1 MAEFKYQE
9 PFPIEND
16 TTVYRLLTKDYVK
29 TIECEGRKILKIER
43 EGLELLARE
52 AYADVSFYLRAAH
65 LQKLADILKDPEASD
80 NDKFVAHT
88 MLMNQV
94 VSAEGELPTCQ
105 DTGTA
110 ICIGKKGENVWTG
123 INDAEAISKGV
134 FETYRDRNLRYS
146 QVVPFTMTEEKNI
159 GRVDIESNQIIFTDK
174 DETQVYKTGL
184 MNDTGLTERLYDAG
198 ATFSSEIVEQSS
210 PVLSFLI
217 WFVLPI
223 ILFSAIGNQMN
234 KKLME
239 KAGGGPGS
247 MMFGGMGKSNA
258 KVYVQSTAGIRFA
271 DVAGE
276 DEAKEN
282 LQEVVNYLHDPS
294 KYESIGAKMPKGIL
308 LVGPPGTG
316 KTMLAKAVAG
326 ESNVPFFSISG
337 SEFVEM
343 FVGMGASKVRDLFR
357 QAKEK
362 APCIVFIDEI
372 DAIGQKRNSGNLGG
386 NDEREQ
392 TLNQLLTEMDGF
404 ESNTGVIILAATNR
418 PDSLDPAL
426 TRPGRFDR
434 RVPVELP
441 DLKGREEIL
450 KVHAKKVALA
460 PGIDFNTV
468 ARMAS
473 GASGAELANIVNE
486 AALRAV
492 RAGRKSVTQADLE
505 ESIEVVIAGYQK
517 KNSILTD
524 HEKCIVAYHE
534 IGHALVAA
542 KQTHSAP
549 VQKITIIPRTS
560 GALGYTMQVDEGNH
574 YLMNKEELEN
584 KIATLT
590 GGRAAEEVV
599 FHSIT
604 TGASNDIEQA
614 TKLARAMLTRYGM
627 SDEFG
632 MVALET
638 VNNQYLGGDTS
649 LACSAQTQCEIDQKV
664 VELVKAQHA
673 KAVQILT
680 DNRAKLDEL
689 AQYLYQKETITGD
702 EFMEILNREE

>member
-1 MAEFKYQE
+1 MKEVKPSKKPLAIYYAIVLLVLLVINLVVMPWLAERQVQE
-9 PFPIEND
+9 VDYGTFMSMTEQEN
-16 TTVYRLLTKDYVK
+16 
-29 TIECEGRKILKIER
+29 
-43 EGLELLARE
+43 
-52 AYADVSFYLRAAH
+52 
-65 LQKLADILKDPEASD
+65 
-80 NDKFVAHT
+80 
-88 MLMNQV
+88 
-94 VSAEGELPTCQ
+94 
-105 DTGTA
+105 
-110 ICIGKKGENVWTG
+110 IGK
-123 INDAEAISKGV
+123 
-134 FETYRDRNLRYS
+134 
-146 QVVPFTMTEEKNI
+146 
-159 GRVDIESNQIIFTDK
+159 VDIQSNQIIFTDK
-174 DETQVYKTGL
+174 DNKQIYKTGL
-184 MNDTGLTERLYDAG
+184 MNDPSLTERLYDAG
-198 ATFSSEIVEQSS
+198 AQFSSEIVEQGS
-210 PVLSFLI
+210 PVLSFLL

-223 ILFSAIGNQMN
+223 LLFSFIGNQMN

-247 MMFGGMGKSNA
+247 MMFGGAGKSNA
-258 KVYVQSTAGIRFA
+258 KVYVQSTHGIRFA

-282 LQEVVNYLHDPS
+282 LQEIVNYLHDP
-294 KYESIGAKMPKGIL
+294 KQYEEIGASMPKGIL

-343 FVGMGASKVRDLFR
+343 FVGMGASKVRDLFK

-372 DAIGQKRNSGNLGG
+372 DAIGQKRNSGQFGG

-404 ESNTGVIILAATNR
+404 EGNTGVIILAATNR

-450 KVHAKKVALA
+450 KVHAKKVKIA
-460 PGIDFNTV
+460 PGVDFNTV

-542 KQTHSAP
+542 KQSNSAP

-574 YLMNKEELEN
+574 YLMNKAELEN
-584 KIATLT
+584 KISTLT
-590 GGRAAEEVV
+590 GGRAAEEVA
-599 FHSIT
+599 FNSIT

-627 SDEFG
+627 SDEFD

-649 LACSAQTQCEIDQKV
+649 LACSAQTQREIDQKV
-664 VELVKAQHA
+664 VELVKTQHE
-673 KAVQILT
+673 KAIRILT
-680 DNRAKLDEL
+680 ENRAKLDEL
-689 AQYLYQKETITGD
+689 AQYLYQKETITGE
-702 EFMEILNREE
+702 EFMDILNRDDAENKPENP

>member
-1 MAEFKYQE
+1 MAIYYAL
-9 PFPIEND
+9 
-16 TTVYRLLTKDYVK
+16 VLLMLLLLNLVLLPWMEERQIKEVDY
-29 TIECEGRKILKIER
+29 
-43 EGLELLARE
+43 
-52 AYADVSFYLRAAH
+52 
-65 LQKLADILKDPEASD
+65 
-80 NDKFVAHT
+80 
-88 MLMNQV
+88 
-94 VSAEGELPTCQ
+94 
-105 DTGTA
+105 GT
-110 ICIGKKGENVWTG
+110 
-123 INDAEAISKGV
+123 
-134 FETYRDRNLRYS
+134 FM
-146 QVVPFTMTEEKNI
+146 TMTEEKNI

-174 DETQVYKTGL
+174 DETQVYRTGL

-343 FVGMGASKVRDLFR
+343 FVGMGASKVRDLFK

-372 DAIGQKRNSGNLGG
+372 DAIGQKRSGGQYGG

-404 ESNTGVIILAATNR
+404 EGNTGVIILAATNR
-418 PDSLDPAL
+418 PESLDPAL

-460 PGIDFNTV
+460 PGIDFTTV

-492 RAGRKSVTQADLE
+492 RAGRKSVTQSDLE

-627 SDEFG
+627 SDEFD

-664 VELVKAQHA
+664 VELVKDQHA

-702 EFMEILNREE
+702 EFMEILNREG

>member
-1 MAEFKYQE
+1 MKEVKPSKKPLAIYYAIVLLVLLVINLVVMPWLAERQVQE
-9 PFPIEND
+9 VDYGTFMSMTEQEN
-16 TTVYRLLTKDYVK
+16 
-29 TIECEGRKILKIER
+29 
-43 EGLELLARE
+43 
-52 AYADVSFYLRAAH
+52 
-65 LQKLADILKDPEASD
+65 
-80 NDKFVAHT
+80 
-88 MLMNQV
+88 
-94 VSAEGELPTCQ
+94 
-105 DTGTA
+105 
-110 ICIGKKGENVWTG
+110 IGK
-123 INDAEAISKGV
+123 
-134 FETYRDRNLRYS
+134 
-146 QVVPFTMTEEKNI
+146 
-159 GRVDIESNQIIFTDK
+159 VDIQSNQIIFTDK
-174 DETQVYKTGL
+174 DNKQIYKTGL
-184 MNDTGLTERLYDAG
+184 MNDPGLTERLYDAG
-198 ATFSSEIVEQSS
+198 AQFSSEIVEQGS
-210 PVLSFLI
+210 PVLSFLL

-223 ILFSAIGNQMN
+223 LLFSFIGNQMN

-247 MMFGGMGKSNA
+247 MIFGGAGKSNA
-258 KVYVQSTAGIRFA
+258 KVYVQSTHGIRFA

-282 LQEVVNYLHDPS
+282 LQEIVNYLHDPK
-294 KYESIGAKMPKGIL
+294 KYEEIGASMPKGIL

-343 FVGMGASKVRDLFR
+343 FVGMGASKVRDLFK

-372 DAIGQKRNSGNLGG
+372 DAIGQKRNSGQFGG

-404 ESNTGVIILAATNR
+404 EGNTGVIILAATNR

-450 KVHAKKVALA
+450 RVHAKKVKIA
-460 PGIDFNTV
+460 PGVDFNTV

-542 KQTHSAP
+542 KQSNSAP

-574 YLMNKEELEN
+574 YLMNKAELEN

-590 GGRAAEEVV
+590 GGRAAEEVA
-599 FHSIT
+599 FNSIT

-627 SDEFG
+627 SDEFD

-649 LACSAQTQCEIDQKV
+649 LACSAQTQREIDQKV
-664 VELVKAQHA
+664 VDLVKTQHE
-673 KAVQILT
+673 KAIRILT
-680 DNRAKLDEL
+680 ENRAKLDEL
-689 AQYLYQKETITGD
+689 AQYLYQKETITGE
-702 EFMEILNREE
+702 EFMDILNRDDTENKPENP

>member
-1 MAEFKYQE
+1 MKEVKPSKKPLAIYYAIVLLVLLVINLVVMPWLAERQVQE
-9 PFPIEND
+9 VDYGTFMSMTEQEN
-16 TTVYRLLTKDYVK
+16 
-29 TIECEGRKILKIER
+29 
-43 EGLELLARE
+43 
-52 AYADVSFYLRAAH
+52 
-65 LQKLADILKDPEASD
+65 
-80 NDKFVAHT
+80 
-88 MLMNQV
+88 
-94 VSAEGELPTCQ
+94 
-105 DTGTA
+105 
-110 ICIGKKGENVWTG
+110 IGK
-123 INDAEAISKGV
+123 
-134 FETYRDRNLRYS
+134 
-146 QVVPFTMTEEKNI
+146 
-159 GRVDIESNQIIFTDK
+159 VDIQSNQIIFTDK
-174 DETQVYKTGL
+174 DNKQIYKTGL
-184 MNDTGLTERLYDAG
+184 MNDPGLTERLYDAG
-198 ATFSSEIVEQSS
+198 AQFSSEIVEQGS
-210 PVLSFLI
+210 PVLSFLL

-223 ILFSAIGNQMN
+223 LLFSFIGNQMN

-247 MMFGGMGKSNA
+247 MMFGGAGKSNA
-258 KVYVQSTAGIRFA
+258 KVYVQSTHGIRFA

-282 LQEVVNYLHDPS
+282 LQEIVNYLHDP
-294 KYESIGAKMPKGIL
+294 KQYEEIGASMPKGIL

-343 FVGMGASKVRDLFR
+343 FVGMGASKVRDLFK

-372 DAIGQKRNSGNLGG
+372 DAIGQKRNSGQFGG

-404 ESNTGVIILAATNR
+404 EGNTGVIILAATNR

-450 KVHAKKVALA
+450 KVHAKKVKIA
-460 PGIDFNTV
+460 PGVDFNTV

-542 KQTHSAP
+542 KQSNSAP

-574 YLMNKEELEN
+574 YLMNKAELEN

-590 GGRAAEEVV
+590 GGRAAEEVA
-599 FHSIT
+599 FNSIT

-627 SDEFG
+627 SDEFD

-649 LACSAQTQCEIDQKV
+649 LACSTQTQREIDQKV
-664 VELVKAQHA
+664 VELVKTQHE
-673 KAVQILT
+673 KAIRILT
-680 DNRAKLDEL
+680 ENRAKLDEL
-689 AQYLYQKETITGD
+689 AQYLYQKETITGE
-702 EFMEILNREE
+702 EFMDILNRDDAENKPENP

>member
-1 MAEFKYQE
+1 MKEVKPSKKPLAIYYAIVLLVLLVINLVVMPWLAERQVQE
-9 PFPIEND
+9 VDYGTFMSMTEQEN
-16 TTVYRLLTKDYVK
+16 
-29 TIECEGRKILKIER
+29 
-43 EGLELLARE
+43 
-52 AYADVSFYLRAAH
+52 
-65 LQKLADILKDPEASD
+65 
-80 NDKFVAHT
+80 
-88 MLMNQV
+88 
-94 VSAEGELPTCQ
+94 
-105 DTGTA
+105 
-110 ICIGKKGENVWTG
+110 IGK
-123 INDAEAISKGV
+123 
-134 FETYRDRNLRYS
+134 
-146 QVVPFTMTEEKNI
+146 
-159 GRVDIESNQIIFTDK
+159 VDIQSNQIIFTDK
-174 DETQVYKTGL
+174 DNKQIYKTGL
-184 MNDTGLTERLYDAG
+184 MNDPSLTERLYDAG
-198 ATFSSEIVEQSS
+198 AQFSSEIVEQGS
-210 PVLSFLI
+210 PVLSFLL

-223 ILFSAIGNQMN
+223 LLFSFIGNQMN

-247 MMFGGMGKSNA
+247 MMFGGAGKSNA
-258 KVYVQSTAGIRFA
+258 KVYVQSTHGIRFA

-282 LQEVVNYLHDPS
+282 LQEIVNYLHDP
-294 KYESIGAKMPKGIL
+294 KQYEEIGASMPKGIL

-337 SEFVEM
+337 SELVEM
-343 FVGMGASKVRDLFR
+343 FVGMGASKVRDLFK

-372 DAIGQKRNSGNLGG
+372 DAIGQKRNSGQFGG

-404 ESNTGVIILAATNR
+404 EGNTGVIILAATNR

-450 KVHAKKVALA
+450 KVHAKKVKIA
-460 PGIDFNTV
+460 PGVDFNTV

-542 KQTHSAP
+542 KQSNSAP

-574 YLMNKEELEN
+574 YLMNKAELEN

-590 GGRAAEEVV
+590 GGRAAEEVA
-599 FHSIT
+599 FNSIT

-627 SDEFG
+627 SDEFD

-649 LACSAQTQCEIDQKV
+649 LACSAQTQREIDQKV
-664 VELVKAQHA
+664 VELVKTQHE
-673 KAVQILT
+673 KAIRILT
-680 DNRAKLDEL
+680 ENRAKLDEL
-689 AQYLYQKETITGD
+689 AQYLYQKETITGE
-702 EFMEILNREE
+702 EFMDILNRDDTENKPENP

>member
-1 MAEFKYQE
+1 MKEVKPSKKPLAIYYAIVLLVLLVINLVVMPWLAERQVQE
-9 PFPIEND
+9 VDYGTFMSMTEQEN
-16 TTVYRLLTKDYVK
+16 
-29 TIECEGRKILKIER
+29 
-43 EGLELLARE
+43 
-52 AYADVSFYLRAAH
+52 
-65 LQKLADILKDPEASD
+65 
-80 NDKFVAHT
+80 
-88 MLMNQV
+88 
-94 VSAEGELPTCQ
+94 
-105 DTGTA
+105 
-110 ICIGKKGENVWTG
+110 IGK
-123 INDAEAISKGV
+123 
-134 FETYRDRNLRYS
+134 
-146 QVVPFTMTEEKNI
+146 
-159 GRVDIESNQIIFTDK
+159 VDIQSNQIIFTDK
-174 DETQVYKTGL
+174 DNKQIYKTGL
-184 MNDTGLTERLYDAG
+184 MNDPGLTERLYDAG
-198 ATFSSEIVEQSS
+198 AQFSSEIVEQGS
-210 PVLSFLI
+210 PVLSFLL

-223 ILFSAIGNQMN
+223 LLFSFIGNQMN

-247 MMFGGMGKSNA
+247 MMFGGAGKSNA
-258 KVYVQSTAGIRFA
+258 KVYVQSTHGIRFA

-282 LQEVVNYLHDPS
+282 LQEIVNYLHDP
-294 KYESIGAKMPKGIL
+294 KQYEEIGASMPKGIL

-343 FVGMGASKVRDLFR
+343 FVGMGASKVRDLFK

-372 DAIGQKRNSGNLGG
+372 DAIGQKRNSGQFGG

-404 ESNTGVIILAATNR
+404 EGNTGVIILAATNR

-450 KVHAKKVALA
+450 KVHAKKVKIA
-460 PGIDFNTV
+460 PGVDFNTV

-542 KQTHSAP
+542 KQSNSAP

-574 YLMNKEELEN
+574 YLMNKAELEN

-590 GGRAAEEVV
+590 GGRAAEEVA
-599 FHSIT
+599 FNSIT

-614 TKLARAMLTRYGM
+614 TKLARAMLNRYGM
-627 SDEFG
+627 SDEFD

-649 LACSAQTQCEIDQKV
+649 LACSAQTQREIDQKV
-664 VELVKAQHA
+664 VELVKTQHE
-673 KAVQILT
+673 KAIRILT
-680 DNRAKLDEL
+680 ENRAKLDEL
-689 AQYLYQKETITGD
+689 AQYLYQKETITGE
-702 EFMEILNREE
+702 EFMDILNRDDTENKPENP

>member
-1 MAEFKYQE
+1 MKE
-9 PFPIEND
+9 
-16 TTVYRLLTKDYVK
+16 VK
-29 TIECEGRKILKIER
+29 TPRKPLAIYYALVLLMLLLLNFVLLPWMEER
-43 EGLELLARE
+43 QIKEVD
-52 AYADVSFYLRAAH
+52 Y
-65 LQKLADILKDPEASD
+65 
-80 NDKFVAHT
+80 
-88 MLMNQV
+88 
-94 VSAEGELPTCQ
+94 
-105 DTGTA
+105 GT
-110 ICIGKKGENVWTG
+110 
-123 INDAEAISKGV
+123 
-134 FETYRDRNLRYS
+134 FM
-146 QVVPFTMTEEKNI
+146 TMTEEKNI

-343 FVGMGASKVRDLFR
+343 FVGIGASKVRDLFK

-372 DAIGQKRNSGNLGG
+372 DAIGQKRSGGQYGG

-404 ESNTGVIILAATNR
+404 EGNTGVIILAATNR
-418 PDSLDPAL
+418 PESLDPAL

-460 PGIDFNTV
+460 PGIDFTTV

-492 RAGRKSVTQADLE
+492 RAGRKSVTQSDLE

-627 SDEFG
+627 SDEFD

>member
-1 MAEFKYQE
+1 M
-9 PFPIEND
+9 
-16 TTVYRLLTKDYVK
+16 DY
-29 TIECEGRKILKIER
+29 
-43 EGLELLARE
+43 
-52 AYADVSFYLRAAH
+52 
-65 LQKLADILKDPEASD
+65 
-80 NDKFVAHT
+80 
-88 MLMNQV
+88 
-94 VSAEGELPTCQ
+94 
-105 DTGTA
+105 GT
-110 ICIGKKGENVWTG
+110 
-123 INDAEAISKGV
+123 
-134 FETYRDRNLRYS
+134 FM
-146 QVVPFTMTEEKNI
+146 TMTEEKNI
-159 GRVDIESNQIIFTDK
+159 GRVDIESYQIIFTDK

-343 FVGMGASKVRDLFR
+343 FVGMGASKVRDLFK

-372 DAIGQKRNSGNLGG
+372 DAIGQKRSGGQYGG

-404 ESNTGVIILAATNR
+404 EGNTGVIILAATNR
-418 PDSLDPAL
+418 PESLDPAL

-460 PGIDFNTV
+460 PGIDFTTV

-492 RAGRKSVTQADLE
+492 RAGRKSVTQSDLE

-627 SDEFG
+627 SDEFD

>member
-1 MAEFKYQE
+1 MKEVKPSKKPLAIYYAIVLLVLLVINLVVMPWLAERQVQE
-9 PFPIEND
+9 VDYGTFMSMTEQEN
-16 TTVYRLLTKDYVK
+16 
-29 TIECEGRKILKIER
+29 
-43 EGLELLARE
+43 
-52 AYADVSFYLRAAH
+52 
-65 LQKLADILKDPEASD
+65 
-80 NDKFVAHT
+80 
-88 MLMNQV
+88 
-94 VSAEGELPTCQ
+94 
-105 DTGTA
+105 
-110 ICIGKKGENVWTG
+110 IGK
-123 INDAEAISKGV
+123 
-134 FETYRDRNLRYS
+134 
-146 QVVPFTMTEEKNI
+146 
-159 GRVDIESNQIIFTDK
+159 VDIQSNQIIFTDK
-174 DETQVYKTGL
+174 DNKQIYKTGL
-184 MNDTGLTERLYDAG
+184 MNDPGLTERLYDAG
-198 ATFSSEIVEQSS
+198 AQFSSEIVEQGS
-210 PVLSFLI
+210 PVLSFLL

-223 ILFSAIGNQMN
+223 LLFSFIGNQMN

-247 MMFGGMGKSNA
+247 MMFGGAGKSNA
-258 KVYVQSTAGIRFA
+258 KVYVQSTHGIRFA

-282 LQEVVNYLHDPS
+282 LQEIVNYLHDPK
-294 KYESIGAKMPKGIL
+294 KYEEIGASMPKGIL

-343 FVGMGASKVRDLFR
+343 FVGMGASKVRDLFK

-372 DAIGQKRNSGNLGG
+372 DAIGQKRNSGQFGG

-404 ESNTGVIILAATNR
+404 EGNTGVIILAATNR

-450 KVHAKKVALA
+450 KVHAKKVKIA
-460 PGIDFNTV
+460 PGVDFNTV

-542 KQTHSAP
+542 KQSNSAP

-574 YLMNKEELEN
+574 YLMNKAELEN

-590 GGRAAEEVV
+590 GGRAAEEVA
-599 FHSIT
+599 FNSIT

-627 SDEFG
+627 SDEFD

-649 LACSAQTQCEIDQKV
+649 LACSTQTQREIDQKV
-664 VELVKAQHA
+664 VELVKTQHE
-673 KAVQILT
+673 KAIRILT
-680 DNRAKLDEL
+680 ENRAKLDEL
-689 AQYLYQKETITGD
+689 AQYLYQKETITGE
-702 EFMEILNREE
+702 EFMDILNRDDTENKPENP

>member
-1 MAEFKYQE
+1 MKEVKPSKKPLAIYYAIVLLVLLVINLVVMPWLAERQVQE
-9 PFPIEND
+9 VDYGTFMSMTEQEN
-16 TTVYRLLTKDYVK
+16 
-29 TIECEGRKILKIER
+29 
-43 EGLELLARE
+43 
-52 AYADVSFYLRAAH
+52 
-65 LQKLADILKDPEASD
+65 
-80 NDKFVAHT
+80 
-88 MLMNQV
+88 
-94 VSAEGELPTCQ
+94 
-105 DTGTA
+105 
-110 ICIGKKGENVWTG
+110 IGK
-123 INDAEAISKGV
+123 
-134 FETYRDRNLRYS
+134 
-146 QVVPFTMTEEKNI
+146 
-159 GRVDIESNQIIFTDK
+159 VDIQSNQIIFTDK
-174 DETQVYKTGL
+174 DNKQIYKTGL
-184 MNDTGLTERLYDAG
+184 MNDPSLTERLYDAG
-198 ATFSSEIVEQSS
+198 AQFSSEIVEQGS
-210 PVLSFLI
+210 PVLSFLL

-223 ILFSAIGNQMN
+223 LLFSFIGNQMN

-247 MMFGGMGKSNA
+247 MMFGGAGKSNA
-258 KVYVQSTAGIRFA
+258 KVYVQSTHGIRFA

-282 LQEVVNYLHDPS
+282 LQEIVNYLHDP
-294 KYESIGAKMPKGIL
+294 KQYEEIGASMPKGIL

-343 FVGMGASKVRDLFR
+343 FVGMGASKVRDLFK

-372 DAIGQKRNSGNLGG
+372 DAIGQKRNSGQFGG

-404 ESNTGVIILAATNR
+404 EGNTGVIILAATNR

-450 KVHAKKVALA
+450 KVHAKKVKIA
-460 PGIDFNTV
+460 PGVDFNTV

-542 KQTHSAP
+542 KQSNSAP

-574 YLMNKEELEN
+574 YLMNKAELEN

-590 GGRAAEEVV
+590 GGRAAEEVA
-599 FHSIT
+599 FNSIT

-627 SDEFG
+627 SDEFD

-649 LACSAQTQCEIDQKV
+649 LACSAQTQCEIDRKV
-664 VELVKAQHA
+664 VGLVKTQHE
-673 KAVQILT
+673 KAIRILT
-680 DNRAKLDEL
+680 ENRAKLDEL
-689 AQYLYQKETITGD
+689 AQYLYQKETITGE
-702 EFMEILNREE
+702 EFMDILNRDDAENKPENP

>member
-1 MAEFKYQE
+1 MKEVKPSKKPLAIYYAIVLLVLLVINLVVMPWLAERQVQE
-9 PFPIEND
+9 VDYGTFMSMTEQEN
-16 TTVYRLLTKDYVK
+16 
-29 TIECEGRKILKIER
+29 
-43 EGLELLARE
+43 
-52 AYADVSFYLRAAH
+52 
-65 LQKLADILKDPEASD
+65 
-80 NDKFVAHT
+80 
-88 MLMNQV
+88 
-94 VSAEGELPTCQ
+94 
-105 DTGTA
+105 
-110 ICIGKKGENVWTG
+110 IGK
-123 INDAEAISKGV
+123 
-134 FETYRDRNLRYS
+134 
-146 QVVPFTMTEEKNI
+146 
-159 GRVDIESNQIIFTDK
+159 VDIQSNQIIFTDK
-174 DETQVYKTGL
+174 DNKQIYKTGL
-184 MNDTGLTERLYDAG
+184 MNDPSLTERLYDAG
-198 ATFSSEIVEQSS
+198 AQFSSEIVEQGS
-210 PVLSFLI
+210 PVLSFLL

-223 ILFSAIGNQMN
+223 LLFSFIGNQMN

-247 MMFGGMGKSNA
+247 MMFGGAGKSNA
-258 KVYVQSTAGIRFA
+258 KVYVQSTHGIRFA

-282 LQEVVNYLHDPS
+282 LQEIVNYLHDP
-294 KYESIGAKMPKGIL
+294 KQYEEIGASMPKGIL

-337 SEFVEM
+337 SEFVAM
-343 FVGMGASKVRDLFR
+343 FVGMGASKVRDLFK

-372 DAIGQKRNSGNLGG
+372 DAIGQKRNSGQFGG

-404 ESNTGVIILAATNR
+404 EGNTGVIILAATNR

-450 KVHAKKVALA
+450 KVHAKKVKIA
-460 PGIDFNTV
+460 PGVDFNTV

-542 KQTHSAP
+542 KQSNSAP

-574 YLMNKEELEN
+574 YLMNKAELEN

-590 GGRAAEEVV
+590 GGRAAEEVA
-599 FHSIT
+599 FNSIT

-627 SDEFG
+627 SDEFD

-649 LACSAQTQCEIDQKV
+649 LACSAQTQREIDQKV
-664 VELVKAQHA
+664 VDLVKTQHE
-673 KAVQILT
+673 KAIRILT
-680 DNRAKLDEL
+680 ENRAKLDEL
-689 AQYLYQKETITGD
+689 AQYLYQKETITGE
-702 EFMEILNREE
+702 EFMDILNRDDTENKPENP

>member
-1 MAEFKYQE
+1 MKE
-9 PFPIEND
+9 
-16 TTVYRLLTKDYVK
+16 VK
-29 TIECEGRKILKIER
+29 TPRKPLAIYYALVLLMLLLLNFVLLPWMEER
-43 EGLELLARE
+43 QIKEVD
-52 AYADVSFYLRAAH
+52 Y
-65 LQKLADILKDPEASD
+65 
-80 NDKFVAHT
+80 
-88 MLMNQV
+88 
-94 VSAEGELPTCQ
+94 
-105 DTGTA
+105 GT
-110 ICIGKKGENVWTG
+110 
-123 INDAEAISKGV
+123 
-134 FETYRDRNLRYS
+134 FM
-146 QVVPFTMTEEKNI
+146 TMTEEKNI

-343 FVGMGASKVRDLFR
+343 FVGMGASKVRDLFK

-372 DAIGQKRNSGNLGG
+372 DAIGQKRSGGQYGG

-404 ESNTGVIILAATNR
+404 EGNTGVIILAATNR
-418 PDSLDPAL
+418 PESLDPAL

-460 PGIDFNTV
+460 PGIDFTTV

-492 RAGRKSVTQADLE
+492 RAGRKSVTQSDLE

-627 SDEFG
+627 SDEFD

-702 EFMEILNREE
+702 EFMEILNREK

>member
-1 MAEFKYQE
+1 MKEVKPSKKPLAIYYAIVLLVLLVINLVVMPWLAERQVQE
-9 PFPIEND
+9 VDYGTFMSMTEQEN
-16 TTVYRLLTKDYVK
+16 
-29 TIECEGRKILKIER
+29 
-43 EGLELLARE
+43 
-52 AYADVSFYLRAAH
+52 
-65 LQKLADILKDPEASD
+65 
-80 NDKFVAHT
+80 
-88 MLMNQV
+88 
-94 VSAEGELPTCQ
+94 
-105 DTGTA
+105 
-110 ICIGKKGENVWTG
+110 IGK
-123 INDAEAISKGV
+123 
-134 FETYRDRNLRYS
+134 
-146 QVVPFTMTEEKNI
+146 
-159 GRVDIESNQIIFTDK
+159 VDIQSNQIIFTDK
-174 DETQVYKTGL
+174 DNKQIYKTGL
-184 MNDTGLTERLYDAG
+184 MNDPSLTERLYDAG
-198 ATFSSEIVEQSS
+198 AQFSSEIVEQGS
-210 PVLSFLI
+210 PVLSFLL

-223 ILFSAIGNQMN
+223 LLFSFIGNQMN

-247 MMFGGMGKSNA
+247 MIFGGAGKSNA
-258 KVYVQSTAGIRFA
+258 KVYVQSTHGIRFA

-282 LQEVVNYLHDPS
+282 LQEIVNYLHDPK
-294 KYESIGAKMPKGIL
+294 KYEEIGASMPKGIL

-343 FVGMGASKVRDLFR
+343 FVGMGASKVRDLFK

-372 DAIGQKRNSGNLGG
+372 DAIGQKRNSGQFGG

-404 ESNTGVIILAATNR
+404 EGNTGVIILAATNR

-450 KVHAKKVALA
+450 KVHAKKVKIA
-460 PGIDFNTV
+460 PGVDFNTV

-542 KQTHSAP
+542 KQSNSAP

-574 YLMNKEELEN
+574 YLMNKAELEN

-590 GGRAAEEVV
+590 GGRAAEEVA
-599 FHSIT
+599 FNSIT

-627 SDEFG
+627 SDEFD

-649 LACSAQTQCEIDQKV
+649 LACSAQTQREIDQKV
-664 VELVKAQHA
+664 VELVKTQHE
-673 KAVQILT
+673 KAIRILT
-680 DNRAKLDEL
+680 ENRAKLDEL
-689 AQYLYQKETITGD
+689 AQYLYQKETITGE
-702 EFMEILNREE
+702 EFMDILNRNDAENKPENP

>member
-1 MAEFKYQE
+1 MKEVKPSKKPLAIYYAIVLLVLLVLNLVFVPWLTERQVKEVDYGTFMSMTAEKQ
-9 PFPIEND
+9 
-16 TTVYRLLTKDYVK
+16 
-29 TIECEGRKILKIER
+29 
-43 EGLELLARE
+43 
-52 AYADVSFYLRAAH
+52 
-65 LQKLADILKDPEASD
+65 
-80 NDKFVAHT
+80 
-88 MLMNQV
+88 
-94 VSAEGELPTCQ
+94 
-105 DTGTA
+105 
-110 ICIGKKGENVWTG
+110 IGK
-123 INDAEAISKGV
+123 
-134 FETYRDRNLRYS
+134 
-146 QVVPFTMTEEKNI
+146 
-159 GRVDIESNQIIFTDK
+159 VDIQSNQIVFTDK
-174 DETQVYKTGL
+174 EEKQIYKTGL
-184 MNDTGLTERLYDAG
+184 MNDPGLTQRLYDAG
-198 ATFSSEIVEQSS
+198 AQFSSEIVEQGS

-217 WFVLPI
+217 WFALPI
-223 ILFSAIGNQMN
+223 LLFSFIGNQMN

-239 KAGGGPGS
+239 KAGGGPGA
-247 MMFGGMGKSNA
+247 MMFGGAGKSNA
-258 KVYVQSTAGIRFA
+258 KVYVQSTHGIRFA

-282 LQEVVNYLHDPS
+282 LQEIVNYLHDP
-294 KYESIGAKMPKGIL
+294 KQYEEIGASMPKGIL

-343 FVGMGASKVRDLFR
+343 FVGMGASKVRDLFK

-404 ESNTGVIILAATNR
+404 EGNTGVIILAATNR
-418 PDSLDPAL
+418 PDSLD
-426 TRPGRFDR
+426 
-434 RVPVELP
+434 PVELP

-450 KVHAKKVALA
+450 KVHAKKVKIA
-460 PGIDFNTV
+460 PGVDFNTV

-524 HEKCIVAYHE
+524 QEKCIVAYHE

-542 KQTHSAP
+542 KQSHSAP

-584 KIATLT
+584 KIATFT
-590 GGRAAEEVV
+590 GGRAAEELV
-599 FHSIT
+599 FHSVT

-614 TKLARAMLTRYGM
+614 TKLARAMITRYGM
-627 SDEFG
+627 SQDFD

-649 LACSAQTQCEIDQKV
+649 LACSAQTQREIDQKV

-673 KAVQILT
+673 KALQILT
-680 DNRAKLDEL
+680 ENRDKLDQL
-689 AQYLYQKETITGD
+689 AKFLYEKETITGE
-702 EFMEILNREE
+702 EFMAILNGEEKTE

>member
-1 MAEFKYQE
+1 MKEVKPSKKPLAIYYAIVLLVLLVINLVVMPWLAERQVQE
-9 PFPIEND
+9 VDYGTFMSMTEQEN
-16 TTVYRLLTKDYVK
+16 
-29 TIECEGRKILKIER
+29 
-43 EGLELLARE
+43 
-52 AYADVSFYLRAAH
+52 
-65 LQKLADILKDPEASD
+65 
-80 NDKFVAHT
+80 
-88 MLMNQV
+88 
-94 VSAEGELPTCQ
+94 
-105 DTGTA
+105 
-110 ICIGKKGENVWTG
+110 IGK
-123 INDAEAISKGV
+123 
-134 FETYRDRNLRYS
+134 
-146 QVVPFTMTEEKNI
+146 
-159 GRVDIESNQIIFTDK
+159 VDIQSNQIIFTDK
-174 DETQVYKTGL
+174 ENKQIYKTGL
-184 MNDTGLTERLYDAG
+184 MNDPGLTERLYDAG
-198 ATFSSEIVEQSS
+198 AQFSSEIVEQGS
-210 PVLSFLI
+210 PVLSFLL

-223 ILFSAIGNQMN
+223 LLFSFIGNQMN

-239 KAGGGPGS
+239 KAGGGPGA
-247 MMFGGMGKSNA
+247 MMFGGAGKSNA
-258 KVYVQSTAGIRFA
+258 KVYVQSTHGIRFA

-282 LQEVVNYLHDPS
+282 LQEIVNYLHDPK
-294 KYESIGAKMPKGIL
+294 KYEEIGASMPKGIL

-343 FVGMGASKVRDLFR
+343 FVGMGASKVRDLFK

-372 DAIGQKRNSGNLGG
+372 DAIGQKRNSGQFGG

-404 ESNTGVIILAATNR
+404 EGNTGVIILAATNR

-450 KVHAKKVALA
+450 KVHAKKVKIA
-460 PGIDFNTV
+460 PGVDFNTV

-542 KQTHSAP
+542 KQSNSAP

-574 YLMNKEELEN
+574 YLMNKAELEN

-590 GGRAAEEVV
+590 GGRAAEEVA
-599 FHSIT
+599 FNSIT

-627 SDEFG
+627 SDEFD

-664 VELVKAQHA
+664 VELVKTQHE
-673 KAVQILT
+673 KAIRILT
-680 DNRAKLDEL
+680 ENRAKLDEL
-689 AQYLYQKETITGD
+689 AQYLYQKETITGE
-702 EFMEILNREE
+702 EFMDILNRDDAENKPENP